1 MRRYFPILVALL
13 LLFTMTGCAAVGQ
26 QLAGVVADDI
36 AVALQDEEATPT
48 PIPAGA
54 ESNEDGAGVDSTN
67 FLLEEQTLVALY
79 ERLNPS
85 VVNIR
90 VVGEMR
96 ANNVPE
102 GDEEPFPPMPEI
114 PGFPELPEIEPI
126 PPVPQSGVGS
136 GFVYDK
142 EGHIVTN
149 NHVIANASRIVVTF
163 ADETEVDATLV
174 GADPDSDLAVIK
186 VDVDPERLV
195 PVTLGDSDA
204 LKVGQFVVAIGNPFG
219 LEGSMT
225 TGIISGLGRIL
236 PAGSAT
242 PGGPR
247 FSIPEIIQTD
257 AAVNP
262 GNSGGPLLN
271 MKGEVIG
278 VNTAIE
284 SPVRA
289 FGGIGYAVP
298 ANTIAQVIPQ
308 LIESGRVEHPW
319 LGILGTPMGRELAQA
334 MELDSDQRGVL
345 VIEVIADSP
354 AAKAGLQGSDQQT
367 TIDGFTAQIGG
378 DVIVQIDDQP
388 VDDFDDLLT
397 YIVRQ
402 TEVGETVTLTI
413 LRDGQPQEVELT
425 LEARPANNQ

>member
-1 MRRYFPILVALL
+1 MRKFFPVLMALL
-13 LLFTMTGCAAVGQ
+13 LLLTLAGCATVGQ
-26 QLAGVVADDI
+26 QLAGFVTDDI
-36 AVALQDEEATPT
+36 AVALQGDEATPT
-48 PIPAGA
+48 PIPAETEA
-54 ESNEDGAGVDSTN
+54 IPSATDTTN
-67 FLLEEQTLVALY
+67 FLLEEQTLVDLY

-90 VVGEMR
+90 VVVEG
-96 ANNVPE
+96 AQVIVP
-102 GDEEPFPPMPEI
+102 GDEDQQPLPPFPEI
-114 PGFPELPEIEPI
+114 PGFPEFPEVE
-126 PPVPQSGVGS
+126 PVPPQPQGGVGS
-136 GFVYDK
+136 GFVYDQ
-142 EGHIVTN
+142 EGHIITN
-149 NHVIANASRIVVTF
+149 NHVVANASRIIVTF

-186 VDVDPERLV
+186 VDVASDRLV
-195 PVTLGDSDA
+195 PVILGDSDS

-236 PAGSAT
+236 PAGSPTAA
-242 PGGPR
+242 GPR

-271 MKGEVIG
+271 MRGQVIG

-298 ANTIAQVIPQ
+298 ASTVAQIAPQ
-308 LIESGRVEHPW
+308 LIANGRVEHPW
-319 LGILGTPMGRELAQA
+319 LGISGTTLGRELAQA
-334 MELDSDQRGVL
+334 MELDPDQRGVL
-345 VIEVIADSP
+345 VFAVQEDSP
-354 AAKAGLQGSDQQT
+354 AADAGLQGSTTPT
-367 TIDGFTAQIGG
+367 TIDGLPAQIGG

-388 VDDFDDLLT
+388 VADFDDLLT

-402 TEVGETVTLTI
+402 TEVGETVTLTV
-413 LRDGQPQEVELT
+413 LRDGEPQEVELT
-425 LEARPANNQ
+425 LEARPVND

>member
-1 MRRYFPILVALL
+1 MRKFFPIVIVLL
-13 LLFTMTGCAAVGQ
+13 LVFTLAGCAAVGQ
-26 QLAGVVADDI
+26 QLAGFVADDI
-36 AVALQDEEATPT
+36 AVALQDDEATPT
-48 PIPAGA
+48 PIPA
-54 ESNEDGAGVDSTN
+54 ETEDIPAVDTSN
-67 FLLEEQTLVALY
+67 FLLEEQTLVELY

-90 VVGEMR
+90 VVVEG
-96 ANNVPE
+96 AQVIVP
-102 GDEEPFPPMPEI
+102 DEEEQQPLPPFPEI
-114 PGFPELPEIEPI
+114 PGFPELPDLE
-126 PPVPQSGVGS
+126 PVPPQPQGGVGS
-136 GFVYDK
+136 GFVYDQ
-142 EGHIVTN
+142 EGHIITN
-149 NHVIANASRIVVTF
+149 NHVVANASRIVVTF
-163 ADETEVDATLV
+163 ADDTEADATLV

-186 VDVDPERLV
+186 VEVDSNRLV
-195 PVTLGDSDA
+195 PVTFGDSDT

-236 PAGSAT
+236 PAGSPT
-242 PGGPR
+242 PAGPR

-271 MKGEVIG
+271 MRGEVIG

-298 ANTIAQVIPQ
+298 ASTIEQIAPQ
-308 LIESGRVEHPW
+308 LIADGRVEHPW
-319 LGILGTPMGRELAQA
+319 LGISGTTLGRELAQA
-334 MELDSDQRGVL
+334 MELDPDQRGVL
-345 VIEVIADSP
+345 VFAVQEDSP
-354 AAKAGLQGSDQQT
+354 AADAGLQGSATPT
-367 TIDGFTAQIGG
+367 TIDGIPTQVGG

-388 VDDFDDLLT
+388 VADFDDLLT

-402 TEVGETVTLTI
+402 TEVGETVTLTV
-413 LRDGQPQEVELT
+413 LRDGEPQEVELT
-425 LEARPANNQ
+425 LEARPTND